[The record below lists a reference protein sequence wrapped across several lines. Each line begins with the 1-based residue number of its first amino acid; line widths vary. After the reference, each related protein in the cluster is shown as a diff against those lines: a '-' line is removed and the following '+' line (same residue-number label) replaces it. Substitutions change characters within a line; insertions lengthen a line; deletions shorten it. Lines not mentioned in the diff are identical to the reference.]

1 MTIAVVGIDLA
12 KRVFQ
17 LHGVD
22 EAGRVV
28 VRKKLTR
35 AKLRAFVAQLD
46 RCLIGMEASA
56 GAHYWAREFRG
67 FGHQVKLISPQFVK
81 PFVKSNKNDAADA
94 EAIVIAVS
102 QPHMRFVPIK
112 DLEQQD
118 IQALHRARQL
128 LIKQRTALVNQ
139 TRGLLGEYGVVIAQ
153 GIGRLREQLPGLLED
168 GENGLTI
175 RSREVF
181 AELYE
186 QLRWLDERIA
196 VFDQKINHVFKTNE
210 SCQRLGQMAGVG
222 PLIATALVAA
232 VNDANEFSNGRQL
245 AAWLGLVPRQHSSGG
260 KPLLLGISKRGERYL
275 RTILIHGARAMVYRY
290 TNRIDEQAPPI
301 MRWVQQLIARRGVN
315 CATVALANKMARQ
328 AWVILNKGECYEPTA

>member
-1 MTIAVVGIDLA
+1 MTISVLGIDLA

-35 AKLRAFVAQLD
+35 AKLIAFAAQLD
-46 RCLIGMEASA
+46 GCLIGMEASA
-56 GAHYWAREFRG
+56 GAHYWAREFTR

-94 EAIVIAVS
+94 EAICVAVS
-102 QPHMRFVPIK
+102 QPHMRFVPMK
-112 DLEQQD
+112 NVEQQD
-118 IQALHRARQL
+118 IQSLHRARQL
-128 LIKQRTALVNQ
+128 LVKQRTALVNQ
-139 TRGLLGEYGVVIAQ
+139 IRGLLGEYGVVIAQ

-168 GENGLTI
+168 GENDLTM
-175 RSREVF
+175 RSRELF

-186 QLRWLDERIA
+186 QLCWLDERIA
-196 VFDQKINHVFKTNE
+196 LFDHKINQVFKTE
-210 SCQRLGQMAGVG
+210 ASCQRLGQMVGVG

-232 VNDANEFSNGRQL
+232 VNDAKEFTNGRQL

-260 KPLLLGISKRGERYL
+260 KPLLLGISKRGDRYL
-275 RTILIHGARAMVYRY
+275 RTLLIHGARSMVYRY
-290 TNRIDEQAPPI
+290 ANRSEAQASST
-301 MRWVQQLIARRGVN
+301 MRWVQQLIVRRGVN
-315 CATVALANKMARQ
+315 CAIVALANKMARQ
-328 AWVILNKGECYEPTA
+328 AWVILNKGACYAPSG